1 MNKARVLLVSNGNG
15 EAAIAQRLAIAL
27 HEAIHGIALDHLPL
41 VGEPQSTAEAR
52 VVGPRAALPS
62 GGLIAMFNL
71 RNIVDDIGGGLI
83 GLTIRQFHFLKKA
96 RDSYDVVIA
105 VGDIFALIV
114 ALQVRACTIF
124 VGTAKSVS
132 VARYGAME
140 LRAMRKAAYVFVR
153 DRATAEDCRARG
165 IEAVEAGN
173 AIVDLHDRD
182 RVVDLHLAGDDE
194 LVLLLP
200 GSRAGAYHEASVLCA
215 AFAAARAR
223 GAHIVGALSV
233 APRLDA
239 RQFVERLA
247 ADGWRYDERGGADG
261 RAQLV
266 RGDARVLLWSGGV
279 GALLAHAAL
288 VLGQAGTA
296 NEAAAA
302 AGIAVAAIDD
312 GRTRAERWYRMRQ
325 RALLGDAMTM
335 LPSDPERA
343 GERLAAL
350 LADKALR
357 VRMGEIGRERMGEP
371 GATRRI
377 AERAALCLNLH

>member
-1 MNKARVLLVSNGNG
+1 MRVLLVSNGNG
-15 EAAIAQRLAIAL
+15 EAAIAQRLAVAL
-27 HEAIHGIALDHLPL
+27 HERIPGLALEHLPL
-41 VGEPQSTAEAR
+41 VGEPQSSPEAT

-83 GLTIRQFHFLKKA
+83 GLTIRQFRFLRKA
-96 RDSYDVVIA
+96 RGRYDLAIA
-105 VGDIFALIV
+105 VGDTFALFMT
-114 ALQVRACTIF
+114 LQMRAPTIF
-124 VGTAKSVS
+124 VGTAKSVN
-132 VARYGAME
+132 VARYGPAE

-165 IEAVEAGN
+165 IESVEAGN

-182 RVVDLHLAGDDE
+182 TIVDLHLAGDEE

-200 GSRAGAYHEASVLCA
+200 GSRAGAYEEASVLCA
-215 AFAAARAR
+215 AFAAARTR
-223 GAHIVGALSV
+223 GVRIVGALSV

-239 RQFVERLA
+239 QRFIDRLA
-247 ADGWRYDERGGADG
+247 ADGWRYEERGDRDG

-266 RGDARVLLWSGGV
+266 RDDARILLWRGGV
-279 GALLAHAAL
+279 GGLLAHAAL

-302 AGIAVAAIDD
+302 AGIAVAAVDD

-325 RALLGDAMTM
+325 RALLGEAMLM
-335 LPSDPERA
+335 LPSDPNEA

-350 LADKALR
+350 LADGERRKK
-357 VRMGEIGRERMGEP
+357 MGEVGRERMGEP
-371 GATRRI
+371 GAARRI
-377 AERAALCLNLH
+377 AERAAACLNLR